1 MKNKCENCGGLC
13 CLDTQMLLSK
23 DDVNLI
29 LKNYPD
35 KLKKEDFI
43 FEINR
48 YFQLKN
54 INGHCVFF
62 DSYTEMCKIYKY
74 RPQGCRFYPLIYDKD
89 KETCIFDE
97 DCPRNHLFYK
107 SKDEFETICKKIKEF
122 IRTQLSIEL

>member
-97 DCPRNHLFYK
+97 DCPRNHLFYN
-107 SKDEFETICKKIKEF
+107 SSTIFEKTCKKIKEF
-122 IRTQLSIEL
+122 VRNQLNIDL